1 MIYLPHPTFDFEG
14 ANGGSVSGF
23 VPDPSGDGLRWAD
36 EVDRWQADNKNLI
49 YLPIWKIDVNK
60 IISKFDKAR
69 SSYWEGRHY
78 KSPDTTYCF
87 LREDGHEFA
96 IRLIKSNVLDRLLQ
110 KWDIIT
116 YSRGL
121 HILHN
126 IVEFKIWLER
136 VAPIF

>member
-23 VPDPSGDGLRWAD
+23 VPKNGKVSEP
-36 EVDRWQADNKNLI
+36 VWQTANRNLFF
-49 YLPIWKIDVNK
+49 LPIWEIDVNNV
-60 IISKFDKAR
+60 ISKFDKAR
-69 SSYWEGRHY
+69 SSYWEGRYY

-96 IRLIKSNVLDRLLQ
+96 IRLINADQ

-116 YSRGL
+116 YSRCKPMSSPV
-121 HILHN
+121 IERPSD
-126 IVEFKIWLER
+126 EFKIWLER